1 MAGEVFEKCEKSLF
15 FAVQIEKTE
24 ISILQREWKTK
35 PFLEKRFLNLIYL
48 ASYGTLTLLIKIHHQ
63 LSCVI

>member
-1 MAGEVFEKCEKSLF
+1 MAGEFFEKCEKSLF

-24 ISILQREWKTK
+24 INILQREWK
-35 PFLEKRFLNLIYL
+35 PFLGRRFLNLIYL
-48 ASYGTLTLLIKIHHQ
+48 ASYGTLTLLIKIHRQ

>member
-1 MAGEVFEKCEKSLF
+1 MAGEFFEKCEKSLF

-24 ISILQREWKTK
+24 INILQREWK
-35 PFLEKRFLNLIYL
+35 PFLGRRFLNLIYL

>member
-1 MAGEVFEKCEKSLF
+1 MAGEFFEKCEKSLF

-24 ISILQREWKTK
+24 INILQREWK
-35 PFLEKRFLNLIYL
+35 PFLGRRFLNLIYL
-48 ASYGTLTLLIKIHHQ
+48 ASYGALTLLIKIHHQ